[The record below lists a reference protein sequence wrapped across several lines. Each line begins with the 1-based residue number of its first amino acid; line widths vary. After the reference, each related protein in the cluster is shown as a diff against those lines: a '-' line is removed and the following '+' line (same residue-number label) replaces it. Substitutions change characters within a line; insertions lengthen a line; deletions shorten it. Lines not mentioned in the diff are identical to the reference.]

1 LGELSNYGK
10 DPDATMTFNNE
21 TGMYEASMFLKQGYY
36 DYQYAIREKTDAR
49 EKFSTSLIENDTWE
63 TENIYMVLVYFRPLG
78 GRYDELIGI
87 RQFNS
92 QFNRALR

>member
-1 LGELSNYGK
+1 MDGR
-10 DPDATMTFNNE
+10 D
-21 TGMYEASMFLKQGYY
+21 
-36 DYQYAIREKTDAR
+36 
-49 EKFSTSLIENDTWE
+49 KFSTSLTENDTWE
-63 TENIYMVLVYFRPLG
+63 TENLYMVLVYFRPLG